1 MIEIT
6 CDLEKEVLN
15 IRPSGQNFQDI
26 IEDLKTFGAKWNK
39 VSKYWNAKILDLKE
53 LSDYMLSTGEVVEVS
68 ELTWKQYRDYVESFR
83 ELNIAKAR
91 RPVNYNLM
99 HFPPLKGKAP
109 FENYQSQDIGRAI
122 IRNRFLFNWTMG
134 LGKSYALACLI
145 ENLRYYKLIDKC
157 IIMSTGVGV
166 YNLKDELCKFGKNF
180 SPDEIFVI
188 NSTTTLNDRDL
199 FNPEKYPYKIII
211 MTYDTFKGISDYY
224 YDMEKRPK
232 TGPKKVEQKE
242 LEIKEYT
249 KQLKA
254 EIRAL
259 PEYLKIDDKKQ
270 RMDFIVEKLDNDEKL
285 NELEKE
291 LSALRKAL
299 HPSQTTRYDKGFMPL
314 KEWFADYPGAI
325 FLDECHSLAHH
336 NSRRSEIV
344 MQNLSAFSYRYLFT
358 GTLADKYEKLYI
370 PLKILDRSLINGK
383 SYNDWLK
390 EYNDVGNEWSVHAV
404 NPEGWDMGKIAEL
417 NKNLLDNY
425 AAKRTMI
432 ECLDLP
438 LDYDVPTINI
448 EMSPLHRKIYEA
460 FVKVELELSKER
472 KLAGEAT
479 QKDSIMN
486 MFGIFQL
493 ACENV
498 ECIRDTPSF
507 EKFPVELQ
515 ECINNYDWF
524 KDNAK
529 VPVIETIVDERINED
544 NERGIVWYY
553 HPKTKDSL
561 MKLLKKY
568 NPIVIEAGMGPELMS
583 DAIKQFKSDDKHK
596 IIIASINIMNT
607 SVTLTEC
614 KWNLYV
620 ERTFNYTI
628 YSQSRGRIYRP
639 GQKNMC
645 RTYMMCFN
653 NSIDNLQLQNL
664 KQKGAVIDSL
674 LNKHIVDQS
683 IWRAIFNAKG
693 TETW

>member
-1 MIEIT
+1 
-6 CDLEKEVLN
+6 
-15 IRPSGQNFQDI
+15 
-26 IEDLKTFGAKWNK
+26 
-39 VSKYWNAKILDLKE
+39 
-53 LSDYMLSTGEVVEVS
+53 
-68 ELTWKQYRDYVESFR
+68 
-83 ELNIAKAR
+83 
-91 RPVNYNLM
+91 
-99 HFPPLKGKAP
+99 
-109 FENYQSQDIGRAI
+109 
-122 IRNRFLFNWTMG
+122 
-134 LGKSYALACLI
+134 
-145 ENLRYYKLIDKC
+145 
-157 IIMSTGVGV
+157 
-166 YNLKDELCKFGKNF
+166 
-180 SPDEIFVI
+180 
-188 NSTTTLNDRDL
+188 
-199 FNPEKYPYKIII
+199 
-211 MTYDTFKGISDYY
+211 
-224 YDMEKRPK
+224 
-232 TGPKKVEQKE
+232 
-242 LEIKEYT
+242 
-249 KQLKA
+249 
-254 EIRAL
+254 
-259 PEYLKIDDKKQ
+259 
-270 RMDFIVEKLDNDEKL
+270 
-285 NELEKE
+285 
-291 LSALRKAL
+291 
-299 HPSQTTRYDKGFMPL
+299 
-314 KEWFADYPGAI
+314 
-325 FLDECHSLAHH
+325 
-336 NSRRSEIV
+336 
-344 MQNLSAFSYRYLFT
+344 
-358 GTLADKYEKLYI
+358 
-370 PLKILDRSLINGK
+370 
-383 SYNDWLK
+383 
-390 EYNDVGNEWSVHAV
+390 
-404 NPEGWDMGKIAEL
+404 
-417 NKNLLDNY
+417 
-425 AAKRTMI
+425 
-432 ECLDLP
+432 
-438 LDYDVPTINI
+438 
-448 EMSPLHRKIYEA
+448 MSPLHRKIYEA

-498 ECIRDTPSF
+498 ECIKDTPSF